1 MKKIR
6 HIIFSYIII
15 PFAAFTIIIESIP
28 VFLVIVMTFL
38 DSLEDTH
45 PSIEKNGLEGCDTVP
60 LPGDKEQLAT
70 AFMANLDSIWNK
82 INKFNK
88 DVKPIDTWDSVN
100 DPALNYTY
108 LCFKYYKQDEEGKYE
123 LLTVNPS
130 KFYKAV
136 THLVLYSKDKLLC
149 MAFIVL
155 RNELFDGSIENEP
168 YYDPYL
174 VIGKRSSIE
183 HPFKVF
189 IRNESEHYWLYT
201 NDISDVKSF
210 ENDILYKKGY
220 TYLCFDVYPVNDI
233 ESLPVLSDPDFFEK
247 HPLFDKFNDSTYNF
261 EWYRVER
268 QSDEFFKYDYP
279 Y

>member
-28 VFLVIVMTFL
+28 VFLLIVMTFL

-82 INKFNK
+82 INKFDK

-100 DPALNYTY
+100 DPTLNYTY
-108 LCFKYYKQDEEGKYE
+108 LCFRYYKQNEEGEYK
-123 LLTVNPS
+123 LLAINPS
-130 KFYKAV
+130 KFYKAF
-136 THLVLYSKDKLLC
+136 TTLVFYSKDKLLC

-155 RNELFDGSIENEP
+155 RNDVCDGYMENQP
-168 YYDPYL
+168 YYDQYL

-183 HPFKVF
+183 RPFKVF
-189 IRNESEHYWLYT
+189 MRYGDEHPKFNT
-201 NDISDVKSF
+201 DISDIKPF
-210 ENDILYKKGY
+210 ENDILYKKGN
-220 TYLCFDVYPVNDI
+220 TYLCFDVYPVTDI